1 MKKTNFRS
9 GSALITV
16 LVLTGTSLI
25 VLGGVLGY
33 VSQATRMTS
42 YYESKSICRLAAQ
55 SEIEVAKAA
64 INRQFEFSLNR
75 SARIVGGDAMGVTSV
90 SSYDWFDAY
99 DGSTGTKRTIGKV
112 VGTRDATLTLAE
124 TVTNNGC
131 IVKVRIGRVEHTVG
145 DQWANVTLVA
155 EATRSGRGGAT
166 CKSVIEETIRFA
178 QQRSQVFNNAY
189 FVNNYGWFNGGS
201 STYVNGDIRSN
212 GDMKLSNAVNV
223 NGHIYAARNDSLG
236 TSGVPGIIYGDAGT
250 TVGNMHDLATYKS
263 STKYGTANRARPLEL
278 DPITGGI
285 NKGGYAAPDTVGDD
299 SSDPAKNSRLHPNQQ
314 FSVEMPYIGD
324 LSSND
329 SDYREWAQELHDAD
343 PNMSTIK
350 KGGQTLVSVYY
361 DGVGPSG
368 EEYFYD
374 ADGNQI
380 QAPDYG
386 AIVLVGTATE
396 PIEINGPVIIPNDVI
411 IKGYVKGQGTIYSG
425 RNIHIVGDIIYKN
438 PPQWNNRSTS
448 GTNNKNKDLLGLM
461 AKGNIVLGNYTDS
474 SWRSGI
480 ETYMTSSTYVPA
492 YDCDTSDAA
501 IGYPERF
508 NDTTSGSRVHYLS
521 VEKVDSS
528 YFGLCETAGLADF
541 VPGGRDS
548 SSGQFGKDRGETVRI
563 KVGSHK
569 EIQKKQV
576 VIGSHTETQGHGKNK
591 REVEVLDYG
600 YVDVEV
606 DVDDYG
612 YVRTTSYNR
621 RYYES
626 VCNDSVIR
634 ENLQKDRWGQA
645 VALTQI
651 DAVLYNNHTICGKV
665 GSCSFNGALVCRNEA
680 IQYSGQLNMNWDI
693 RLYSGSNETVD
704 NDKVG
709 LAKSSDNPPQ
719 VIDWRELPEGIVT
732 FD

>member
-75 SARIVGGDAMGVTSV
+75 AARIVGGDAMGVTSV

-112 VGTRDATLTLAE
+112 VGTKDATLTLAE

-131 IVKVRIGRVEHTVG
+131 IVKVRIGRVEHTAG

-189 FVNNYGWFNGGS
+189 FVNNFGWFEGTD
-201 STYVNGDIRSN
+201 STFVNGDIRSN
-212 GDMKLSNAVNV
+212 GDMKLNNTVIV
-223 NGHIYAARNDSLG
+223 NGHIYAARNDNLG
-236 TSGVPGIIYGDAGT
+236 ANGVPGIIYGAGST
-250 TVGNMHDLATYKS
+250 TVGNMHDLSTYKS
-263 STKYGTANRARPLEL
+263 SSSYGTANRARPLEL

-299 SSDPAKNSRLHPNQQ
+299 SSDPAKSSRLHPNQE

-368 EEYFYD
+368 KEYFYD
-374 ADGNQI
+374 AAGNQI

-448 GTNNKNKDLLGLM
+448 GTSNKTKDLLGLM
-461 AKGNIVLGNYTDS
+461 AKGNIVLGDYTS
-474 SWRSGI
+474 SGWLSGSNGI
-480 ETYMTSSTYVPA
+480 EESMKSQTYVPA

-501 IGYPERF
+501 IGYPSRF
-508 NDTTSGSRVHYLS
+508 NATSGSPKVNYTS
-521 VEKVDSS
+521 VEKVPASD
-528 YFGLCETAGLADF
+528 FAACENAGLADF
-541 VPGGRDS
+541 VPGGREP
-548 SSGQFGKDRGETVRI
+548 SSGQFGKNRGTTVKE
-563 KVGSHK
+563 KVGSHY
-569 EIQKKQV
+569 EQKRV
-576 VIGSHTETQGHGKNK
+576 SEGYYRYSWYGTTWVETGFHY
-591 REVEVLDYG
+591 E
-600 YVDVEV
+600 DVEV
-606 DVDDYG
+606 DDFET
-612 YVRTTSYNR
+612 RAITSFDR

-626 VCNDSVIR
+626 VCNDSIISQ
-634 ENLQKDRWGQA
+634 NA
-645 VALTQI
+645 SAITQI
-651 DAVLYNNHTICGKV
+651 DAVLYNNHAICGHV
-665 GSCSFNGALVCRNEA
+665 GSSKKGCSFNGALVCRNEA
-680 IQYSGQLNMNWDI
+680 IRYSKGLYMNWDI

>member
-42 YYESKSICRLAAQ
+42 YYDSKSICRLAAQ

-75 SARIVGGDAMGVTSV
+75 AARIVGGDAMGVTSV

-112 VGTRDATLTLAE
+112 VGTKDATLTLAE

-131 IVKVRIGRVEHTVG
+131 IVKVRIGRVEHTAG

-155 EATRSGRGGAT
+155 EATRAGRGGAT

-189 FVNNYGWFNGGS
+189 FVNNFGWFEGGS
-201 STYVNGDIRSN
+201 STFVNGDIRSN
-212 GDMKLSNAVNV
+212 GNMKLDAAVII
-223 NGHIYAARNDSLG
+223 NGHVYAARNDTLG
-236 TSGVPGIIYGDAGT
+236 SGDVYGLIYGKNGAASMGD
-250 TVGNMHDLATYKS
+250 MHDLAKYRSS
-263 STKYGTANRARPLEL
+263 STAYGTANRARPLEL

-285 NKGGYAAPDTVGDD
+285 NKGGYSAPENANT
-299 SSDPAKNSRLHPNQQ
+299 SAKSSRLHPNQE

-324 LSSND
+324 LSSD
-329 SDYREWAQELHDAD
+329 ESDYRAWAQELHDAD

-350 KGGQTLVSVYY
+350 QGGQTLVSVYY
-361 DGVGPSG
+361 DGAGPSG
-368 EEYFYD
+368 KEYFYD

-386 AIVLVGTATE
+386 AIVLVGTSTN
-396 PIEINGPVIIPNDVI
+396 PIEINGPVIIPSDVI

-425 RNIHIVGDIIYKN
+425 RNIHIIGDIKYKN
-438 PPQWNNRSTS
+438 PPSWNNRSTS
-448 GTNNKNKDLLGLM
+448 GTNNKTKDLIGLM
-461 AKGNIVLGNYTDS
+461 AKGNIVLGDYTDYG
-474 SWRSGI
+474 WLSGGNGI
-480 ETYMTSSTYVPA
+480 YEVMTSQTYVPA

-501 IGYPERF
+501 IGYPSRF
-508 NDTTSGSRVHYLS
+508 NATSGSTRVNYTS
-521 VEKVDSS
+521 IEKVPASD
-528 YFGLCETAGLADF
+528 FAACENAGLADF
-541 VPGGRDS
+541 VPGGRES
-548 SSGQFGKDRGETVRI
+548 SSGQFGKNRGETVEVKSTRI
-563 KVGSHK
+563 STGEYVWEK
-569 EIQKKQV
+569 
-576 VIGSHTETQGHGKNK
+576 KNK
-591 REVEVLDYG
+591 NNWSRVWYPAGEEI
-600 YVDVEV
+600 EI
-606 DVDDYG
+606 
-612 YVRTTSYNR
+612 TTEEPTPSYNR

-626 VCNDSVIR
+626 VCKDSIISQ
-634 ENLQKDRWGQA
+634 NA
-645 VALTQI
+645 SAITQI
-651 DAVLYNNHTICGKV
+651 DAVLYNNHAICGHV
-665 GSCSFNGALVCRNEA
+665 GNSDIGCSFNGALVCRNEA
-680 IQYSGQLNMNWDI
+680 IRYAGELYLNWDI